1 MKYKLHY
8 TKSFKQDLRLLAKSP
23 KFSVKKLS
31 VVLIILK
38 NGLQI
43 PVDYKDHP
51 LKGNWQ
57 GFRELHIQPDWIII
71 YKKHEKEL
79 ILALIRTSSHVKLF
93 KK

>member
-8 TKSFKQDLRLLAKSP
+8 TKSFKQDLRILTKGPCFA
-23 KFSVKKLS
+23 VNKLS
-31 VVLIILK
+31 VILNILK
-38 NGLQI
+38 NGLPI
-43 PVDYKDHP
+43 PEDYKDHP

-71 YKKHEKEL
+71 YKEHEKEL
-79 ILALIRTSSHVKLF
+79 ILALIRTSSHAKLF